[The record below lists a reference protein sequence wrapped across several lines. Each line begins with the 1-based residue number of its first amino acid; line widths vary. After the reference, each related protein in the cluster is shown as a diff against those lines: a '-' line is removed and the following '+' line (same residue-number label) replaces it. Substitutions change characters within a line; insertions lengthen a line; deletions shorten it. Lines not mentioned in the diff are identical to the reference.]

1 MKLLYWILV
10 AMFFINAII
19 WLIYIIKD
27 LISKDY
33 TEEVVISCVSL
44 NIINIIIQVLTKF
57 IRQGMI
63 EMTKEY
69 IKQLCEMLLKDN
81 LTQNGK
87 KKIVNYIDNL
97 QQRIDKVID
106 LLVNHSTDLII
117 ICDEGRS
124 LEINFK
130 KIVSILQDEEVK
142 QIC

>member
-57 IRQGMI
+57 IR
-63 EMTKEY
+63 
-69 IKQLCEMLLKDN
+69 
-81 LTQNGK
+81 
-87 KKIVNYIDNL
+87 
-97 QQRIDKVID
+97 
-106 LLVNHSTDLII
+106 
-117 ICDEGRS
+117 
-124 LEINFK
+124 
-130 KIVSILQDEEVK
+130 
-142 QIC
+142 

>member
-1 MKLLYWILV
+1 
-10 AMFFINAII
+10 
-19 WLIYIIKD
+19 
-27 LISKDY
+27 
-33 TEEVVISCVSL
+33 
-44 NIINIIIQVLTKF
+44 
-57 IRQGMI
+57 
-63 EMTKEY
+63 MTKEY

-87 KKIVNYIDNL
+87 RKLVNYIDNL

-142 QIC
+142 